1 MKTLQLVRPRVLEI
15 AETPEPGEPGPNDV
29 LVRIHAVGICGSDL
43 HYYRGEPTGADL
55 PLPFVM
61 GHECAGVVRA
71 VGERV
76 DHLRPGDRV
85 ALDPNVACG
94 RCDACRE
101 GHPHVCPNARF
112 LGSPGVPGALRDL
125 IVHPGHLAVPLPP
138 SLSHADGAL
147 LEPLGVA
154 LHAIDIGGLRIAD
167 TVAVLGCGPI
177 GQMVIV
183 LAKLGGAREIFATDV
198 HDFRLRAAKR
208 CGATETVNV
217 AREDPVRAI
226 LEATG
231 GRGVDVAFEA
241 AGAEHAVEHAA
252 AVAKRLGTV
261 VIIGIA
267 PVPRTAVEAAPARRK
282 GLTLRIARRMM
293 HVYARTV
300 PLVERHMVDLAPL
313 ISHTLPFE
321 RGADAFR
328 LAADYGDEAQKIV
341 IVNE

>member
-1 MKTLQLVRPRVLEI
+1 MKTLQLLRPRLLEI
-15 AETPEPGEPGPNDV
+15 AEIPEPGEPGPDDV
-29 LVRIHAVGICGSDL
+29 LVRIQAVGICGSDL
-43 HYYRGEPTGADL
+43 HYYRGEPTGAHLDF
-55 PLPFVM
+55 PFVM

-94 RCDACRE
+94 HCETCLE
-101 GHPHVCPNARF
+101 GHPHVCPNVRF
-112 LGSPGVPGALRDL
+112 LGSPAVRGALCDL
-125 IVHPGHLAVPLPP
+125 VVHPAHLAMPLPT
-138 SLSHADGAL
+138 SLSYAEGAL

-177 GQMVIV
+177 GLMMVL
-183 LAKLGGAREIFATDV
+183 LAKLGGAREIFATDLY
-198 HDFRLRAAKR
+198 DFRLHAAKH

-217 AREDPVRAI
+217 AREDPVVAI

-241 AGAEHAVEHAA
+241 AGAGAAVEHAA

-261 VIIGIA
+261 VVIGIGTA
-267 PVPRTAVEAAPARRK
+267 PTSVDAAPARRK
-282 GLTLRIARRMM
+282 GLTVKIARRMK
-293 HVYARTV
+293 HVYPRTV
-300 PLVERHMVDLAPL
+300 PLVERHMVDIASLV
-313 ISHTLPFE
+313 SHTLPFE
-321 RGADAFR
+321 RGAEAFR
-328 LAADYGDEAQKIV
+328 LAADYEDEARKIV
-341 IVNE
+341 LVNE